1 MIDKLYVANL
11 ALQKIKAKR
20 LISSLN
26 ETSPE
31 ANAIN
36 TCYDIVRDELLE
48 ENPWSFATKR
58 FALAQLVETPV
69 FTDDGCKYS
78 YSLPNDFLVVAAIS
92 DRFALWKIEANAN
105 GEKRLVSDSRSLK
118 IKYIFRNDNPATYTA
133 KFLKA
138 FSTKLAHELCFHITE
153 AAKYAESLYKQYE
166 VELVSAISKDSQS
179 GSPDQVIQ
187 DAADRARY
195 IGAPA
200 LDEPGTTWWP
210 VIS

>member
-20 LISSLN
+20 LISSLS

-31 ANAIN
+31 ANAVN

-48 ENPWSFATKR
+48 ENPFTFAVKR
-58 FALAQLVETPV
+58 FALAQLVEVPV
-69 FTDDGCKYS
+69 FTDDGCKIS
-78 YSLPNDFLVVAAIS
+78 YSLPDDFLKVVAIS
-92 DRFALWKIEANAN
+92 DRFALWKIEANAL
-105 GEKRLVSDSRSLK
+105 GEKRLVSDTASLK

-133 KFLKA
+133 KFLKC
-138 FSTKLAHELCFHITE
+138 FSTKLAHELCFHISE
-153 AAKYAESLYKQYE
+153 AARYAEALYQEYE
-166 VELVSAISKDSQS
+166 RELISAISGDSQS

-187 DAADRARY
+187 DAGDRARY

>member
-20 LISSLN
+20 LISSFT
-26 ETSPE
+26 ETGPE
-31 ANAIN
+31 ANAVN
-36 TCYDIVRDELLE
+36 TCYDIVRDDLLE
-48 ENPWSFATKR
+48 ENPFTFATKR
-58 FALAQLVETPV
+58 WVLTETVETPV
-69 FTDDGCKYS
+69 FTDDGCKVA
-78 YSLPNDFLVVAAIS
+78 YSLPDDFLKVTAIS
-92 DRFALWKIEANAN
+92 DRFAFWKIEANAT
-105 GEKRLVSDSRSLK
+105 GEKRLVSDTRGLK
-118 IKYIFRNDNPATYTA
+118 IKYTFRNDNPATYTS
-133 KFLKA
+133 KFLKVLA
-138 FSTKLAHELCFHITE
+138 TKLAHELCYHIAE
-153 AAKYAESLYKQYE
+153 AARYAEMLYQEYE
-166 VELVSAISKDSQS
+166 RELVSAISSDSQS